1 MTVPHLAAQ
10 PATTTAAPTGG
21 WRIVARKEL
30 ADHLTSIRFLILVV
44 LVSLAGLAAVHSASG
59 PIRDAA
65 NDATQFPSIFLFLFT
80 LSPERVP
87 AFHEFVAILG
97 PLLGIAFGFDAINRE
112 RAERTLPR
120 LVSQPLH
127 RDDVITGKFVAGLI
141 AIAFALGAVVAVVV
155 GYGII
160 RLGITPT
167 GSDVVRLVGFFIVTL
182 AYIGLWLA
190 LAIVASILARRAATA
205 AFATIALW
213 LVLTLFAGLIAGVL
227 ADTFRDLPD
236 NPTREQVLDN
246 ARFELNVRRISPD
259 QLYKETTGVLLN
271 PTRQSTGILLL
282 DEEDLAIPSALSLG
296 DSLLLAW
303 WQLVALIAATI
314 ALFAFAYI
322 TFLRQEIR
330 A

>member
-1 MTVPHLAAQ
+1 MTGPHPAALT
-10 PATTTAAPTGG
+10 ATTPTAPTGG
-21 WRIVARKEL
+21 WRLVARKEL

-44 LVSLAGLAAVHSASG
+44 LVGLAGLAAVHSASG

-65 NDATQFPSIFLFLFT
+65 DDATQVPSIFLFLFT

-112 RAERTLPR
+112 RADRTLPR

-127 RDDVITGKFVAGLI
+127 RDDVITGKFVAGLA
-141 AIAFALGAVVAVVV
+141 AIALALGAVVAVVV
-155 GYGII
+155 GYGML
-160 RLGITPT
+160 RLGTAPSQ
-167 GSDVVRLVGFFIVTL
+167 SDVVRLAGFFIVTL

-190 LAIVASILARRAATA
+190 LAIFASVVARRAATA

-213 LVLTLFAGLIAGVL
+213 LVLTLFAGLIAGVM
-227 ADTFRDLPD
+227 ADTFRDVPD
-236 NPTREQVLDN
+236 SPTREQVLDN
-246 ARFELNVRRISPD
+246 ARFELNVRRVSPD

-314 ALFAFAYI
+314 ALFAAAYI

>member
-1 MTVPHLAAQ
+1 
-10 PATTTAAPTGG
+10 
-21 WRIVARKEL
+21 
-30 ADHLTSIRFLILVV
+30 
-44 LVSLAGLAAVHSASG
+44 
-59 PIRDAA
+59 
-65 NDATQFPSIFLFLFT
+65 
-80 LSPERVP
+80 
-87 AFHEFVAILG
+87 
-97 PLLGIAFGFDAINRE
+97 
-112 RAERTLPR
+112 
-120 LVSQPLH
+120 
-127 RDDVITGKFVAGLI
+127 VI
-141 AIAFALGAVVAVVV
+141 
-155 GYGII
+155 
-160 RLGITPT
+160 
-167 GSDVVRLVGFFIVTL
+167 RLVGFFVVTL

-190 LAIVASILARRAATA
+190 LAILASVLARRAATA

-227 ADTFRDLPD
+227 ADTFRDVPD

-246 ARFELNVRRISPD
+246 ARFELNVRRVSPD

-314 ALFAFAYI
+314 ALFAAAYI